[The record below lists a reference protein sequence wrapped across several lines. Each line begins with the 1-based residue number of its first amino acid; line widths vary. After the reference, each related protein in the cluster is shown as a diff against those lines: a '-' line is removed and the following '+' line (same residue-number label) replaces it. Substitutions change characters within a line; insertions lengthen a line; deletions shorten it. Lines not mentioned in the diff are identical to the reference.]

1 MLFALLGLLP
11 WLGLKFVP
19 AGVLIGV
26 FAARILW
33 RARRRLLAI
42 GATELATFSLA
53 FWVGIN
59 QALYGG
65 PTPYTAAGSP
75 SGAESLPEHL
85 ERVPRAV
92 TLFMDPELGL
102 LRWAPV
108 LVLAFGG
115 LFFLVRSVRGGLARG
130 LPGVR
135 EIERTAGLCAAVIG
149 AQLVVAVFLA
159 PVDRRAGPSRRATWW
174 QC

>member
-1 MLFALLGLLP
+1 M
-11 WLGLKFVP
+11 V
-19 AGVLIGV
+19 IGS

-65 PTPYTAAGSP
+65 PTLCHTARRA
-75 SGAESLPEHL
+75 A
-85 ERVPRAV
+85 PRAPRRLPS
-92 TLFMDPELGL
+92 TSNASRARRRCSWTPSLGL

-108 LVLAFGG
+108 LVLAFVG
-115 LFFLVRSVRGGLARG
+115 LFFLFRSVRGGLGARAAG
-130 LPGVR
+130 SPGDR
-135 EIERTAGLCAAVIG
+135 AHGG
-149 AQLVVAVFLA
+149 
-159 PVDRRAGPSRRATWW
+159 PVLRR
-174 QC
+174 